1 MASDKRRCIL
11 FAFSTKNA
19 IEMIY
24 RGDHAMIH
32 TIPAEIDISDSAKQ
46 ANLTD
51 SENLNNLKTRNCSNQ
66 NSSRRGAC
74 CIKSSNKS
82 KPESFTDK

>member
-24 RGDHAMIH
+24 RGDRAMIH

-46 ANLTD
+46 AQSHRL
-51 SENLNNLKTRNCSNQ
+51 
-66 NSSRRGAC
+66 
-74 CIKSSNKS
+74 
-82 KPESFTDK
+82 